1 MNSILKN
8 YQKTQEDEPPI
19 NKVDDNYLKT
29 TGEFKNVVPCDSTI
43 LLKPGSM
50 SFKRVDRQNEQRQ
63 HSFDNNEQPMSRTTP
78 LQPPQSSPIIQ
89 PLQTP
94 QSSPMNKPLQPPQ
107 SPNNSIQLYYSP
119 TSSLLP
125 QPHQSIQSCPP
136 PPPPIPSHTT
146 QPSPIFQ
153 PPQTPQ
159 SSPMNKPLQPPQSS
173 PIFQPLQPPQSSNKT
188 RKRSLPSMTLTNN
201 QIISDDKVYELL
213 SPKSPISD
221 ISSSPPNSPTPKRS
235 R

>member
-1 MNSILKN
+1 MNSILNN

-29 TGEFKNVVPCDSTI
+29 TGEFKNVVSYDSTI

-50 SFKRVDRQNEQRQ
+50 SFKIVDRQNEQRQ
-63 HSFDNNEQPMSRTTP
+63 YSFGNNEQPMSRTT
-78 LQPPQSSPIIQ
+78 L
-89 PLQTP
+89 LQTP
-94 QSSPMNKPLQPPQ
+94 QSSPMNKPLQTPQ

-119 TSSLLP
+119 TSSPLP
-125 QPHQSIQSCPP
+125 QPPQSIQSSPH

-146 QPSPIFQ
+146 QPSPIN
-153 PPQTPQ
+153 TSPQ
-159 SSPMNKPLQPPQSS
+159 SP
-173 PIFQPLQPPQSSNKT
+173 NKT
-188 RKRSLPSMTLTNN
+188 RKRTSTNN
-201 QIISDDKVYELL
+201 PQIISDDKVYELL
-213 SPKSPISD
+213 SPNSTISD

>member
-1 MNSILKN
+1 MNSILNN

-50 SFKRVDRQNEQRQ
+50 SFKIVDRQNEQRQ
-63 HSFDNNEQPMSRTTP
+63 YSFGNNEQPMSRTT
-78 LQPPQSSPIIQ
+78 L
-89 PLQTP
+89 LQTP
-94 QSSPMNKPLQPPQ
+94 QSSPMNKPLQTPQ

-119 TSSLLP
+119 TSSPLP
-125 QPHQSIQSCPP
+125 QPPQSIQSSPH

-146 QPSPIFQ
+146 QPSPIN
-153 PPQTPQ
+153 TSPQ
-159 SSPMNKPLQPPQSS
+159 SP
-173 PIFQPLQPPQSSNKT
+173 NKT
-188 RKRSLPSMTLTNN
+188 RKRTSTNN
-201 QIISDDKVYELL
+201 PQIISDDKVYELL
-213 SPKSPISD
+213 SPNSTISD

>member
-1 MNSILKN
+1 MNSILKK

-50 SFKRVDRQNEQRQ
+50 SFKIVDRQNEQRQ
-63 HSFDNNEQPMSRTTP
+63 YSFGNNEQPMSRTT
-78 LQPPQSSPIIQ
+78 L
-89 PLQTP
+89 LQTP
-94 QSSPMNKPLQPPQ
+94 QSSPMNKPLQTPQ

-119 TSSLLP
+119 TSSPLP
-125 QPHQSIQSCPP
+125 QPPQSIQSSPH

-146 QPSPIFQ
+146 QPSPIN
-153 PPQTPQ
+153 TSPQ
-159 SSPMNKPLQPPQSS
+159 SP
-173 PIFQPLQPPQSSNKT
+173 NKT
-188 RKRSLPSMTLTNN
+188 RKRTSTNN
-201 QIISDDKVYELL
+201 PQIISDDKVYELL
-213 SPKSPISD
+213 SPNSTISD

>member
-1 MNSILKN
+1 MNSILNN

-50 SFKRVDRQNEQRQ
+50 SFKRVDSQNEQRQ

-78 LQPPQSSPIIQ
+78 LQPPQS
-89 PLQTP
+89 
-94 QSSPMNKPLQPPQ
+94 
-107 SPNNSIQLYYSP
+107 PNNSIQLYYSP
-119 TSSLLP
+119 TSSPLP
-125 QPHQSIQSCPP
+125 QPPQSIQSC
-136 PPPPIPSHTT
+136 PPPIPSHTT

-159 SSPMNKPLQPPQSS
+159 PSPTPPSSPSS
-173 PIFQPLQPPQSSNKT
+173 PSSQLSLTNQPSLSFDMITPPPSPNYT
-188 RKRSLPSMTLTNN
+188 HKRSLLSMTLTNN
-201 QIISDDKVYELL
+201 QITSDDKVYELL
-213 SPKSPISD
+213 SPCSPISD

>member
-1 MNSILKN
+1 MNSILNN

-50 SFKRVDRQNEQRQ
+50 SFKRVDSQNEQRQ

-78 LQPPQSSPIIQ
+78 LQPPQS
-89 PLQTP
+89 
-94 QSSPMNKPLQPPQ
+94 
-107 SPNNSIQLYYSP
+107 PNNSIQLYYSP
-119 TSSLLP
+119 TSSPLP
-125 QPHQSIQSCPP
+125 QPPQSIQSSPH

-146 QPSPIFQ
+146 QPSPIN
-153 PPQTPQ
+153 TSPQ
-159 SSPMNKPLQPPQSS
+159 SP
-173 PIFQPLQPPQSSNKT
+173 NKT
-188 RKRSLPSMTLTNN
+188 RKRTSTNN
-201 QIISDDKVYELL
+201 PQIISDDKVYELL
-213 SPKSPISD
+213 SPNSTISD